1 VSSSAAK
8 PRLVEL
14 AGPAG
19 AGKSTVFRALVAR
32 DATIEG
38 RPSLRKREYAGVLA
52 SEMLGVART
61 LLRDR
66 AYLPRVTPQ
75 QIHMMAYLQ
84 ALPRVLDRAG
94 SAASRTLA
102 LDQGPI
108 YLLTRRSLTSE
119 RLAAW
124 RRRVVQTWAPLLDVV
139 VWLDAPDEVLVE
151 RINSREKRHRLQ
163 GSPEATALEALAE
176 SRAVYE
182 RASHELEQTGLTRP
196 IVLRFDTSVRSAEEI
211 ADEVLAAL
219 DERETPIAQSA

>member
-1 VSSSAAK
+1 MSSSAAK

-19 AGKSTVFRALVAR
+19 AGKSTVFRTLVGR

-52 SEMLGVART
+52 SEVLAVART

-66 AYLPRVTPQ
+66 AYLPRVTPE
-75 QIHMMAYLQ
+75 QIQMMAYLQ

-94 SAASRTLA
+94 SATSRTLA

-108 YLLTRRSLTSE
+108 YLLTRRSLTNE

-124 RRRVVQTWAPLLDVV
+124 RRRVVEAWAPLLDVV
-139 VWLDAPDEVLVE
+139 VWLDAPDAVLVE
-151 RINSREKRHRLQ
+151 RINARDKRHRLQ
-163 GSPEATALEALAE
+163 GSPEETALRALRE

-182 RASHELEQTGLTRP
+182 RVMDELETGRP
-196 IVLRFDTSVRSAEEI
+196 RWVVLRFDTSVRSAEEI

-219 DERETPIAQSA
+219 DERETPIAPSA

>member
-1 VSSSAAK
+1 MSPSAAK

-32 DATIEG
+32 DGTVEG

-52 SEMLGVART
+52 SELLGVART

-66 AYLPRVTPQ
+66 AYLSRVTPE
-75 QIHMMAYLQ
+75 QIQMMAYLQ
-84 ALPRVLDRAG
+84 ALPRVLDRVDLAE
-94 SAASRTLA
+94 SRTLA

-108 YLLTRRSLTSE
+108 YLLTRRSLTNE

-139 VWLDAPDEVLVE
+139 VWLDAPDAVLVE
-151 RINSREKRHRLQ
+151 RINARDKRHRLQ
-163 GSPEATALEALAE
+163 GSPEETALKALRE

-182 RASHELEQTGLTRP
+182 RVLDELETDRP
-196 IVLRFDTSVRSAEEI
+196 RWVVLRFDTSVRSAEEI

-219 DERETPIAQSA
+219 DERETPVAQSA

>member
-1 VSSSAAK
+1 MSSSAAR

-38 RPSLRKREYAGVLA
+38 RPSLRKREHVGVLA
-52 SEMLGVART
+52 GEILAVART

-66 AYLPRVTPQ
+66 AYLPRVTPEQ
-75 QIHMMAYLQ
+75 VRMMAYLQ
-84 ALPRVLDRAG
+84 ALPRILERADPTT
-94 SAASRTLA
+94 SRTFA

-108 YLLTRRSLTSE
+108 YLLTRRSLTNE

-124 RRRVVQTWAPLLDVV
+124 RRRVVRKWAPLLDIV
-139 VWLDAPDEVLVE
+139 VWLDAPDALLVE
-151 RINSREKRHRLQ
+151 RINARDKRHRLQ
-163 GSPEATALEALAE
+163 GSAEGPALEALAQ

-182 RASHELEQTGLTRP
+182 RVLGELEAGRP
-196 IVLRFDTSVRSAEEI
+196 SWVVLRFDTSVRSADEI
-211 ADEVLAAL
+211 ADEVLTAL
-219 DERETPIAQSA
+219 DEHKTPIAHEA

>member
-1 VSSSAAK
+1 VSSSAAR

-38 RPSLRKREYAGVLA
+38 RPSLRKREHAGVLA
-52 SEMLGVART
+52 SEVLAVARA
-61 LLRDR
+61 LVRDR
-66 AYLPRVTPQ
+66 AYLPRVTPE
-75 QIHMMAYLQ
+75 QIQMMAYLQ
-84 ALPRVLDRAG
+84 ALPRVLERAD
-94 SAASRTLA
+94 SATSRTIA

-108 YLLTRRSLTSE
+108 YLLTRRSLTDE

-139 VWLDAPDEVLVE
+139 VWLDAPDAVLVE
-151 RINSREKRHRLQ
+151 RINTRDKRHRLQ
-163 GSPEATALEALAE
+163 GSAEETALEALAE

-182 RASHELEQTGLTRP
+182 RVLGELEAGRP
-196 IVLRFDTSVRSAEEI
+196 SWVVLRFDTSVRSAEEI
-211 ADEVLAAL
+211 ADEVLTAL
-219 DERETPIAQSA
+219 DERETPIAQRA